1 MPGRLAKARAAGL
14 WREEDGAGTVYA
26 LFLVVVGVLAG
37 GAAVDS
43 ANAWRV
49 REILQ
54 STAEAAALSAAIRA
68 SEPIALETPRG
79 VAERIADDGLRT
91 AKLGNAWHDGSFEIG
106 RRDPES
112 GVFIPNQT
120 PTDAVRV
127 TLNRDRVH
135 GNPEPLHF
143 VGLFGYD
150 PWNIQGQAV
159 AQFRTRGALD
169 CPDPLLS
176 LQARADISALDV
188 YIGICLMANAGVD
201 YGEAPLWRTEETDR
215 LIDKL
220 ISRGIELPG
229 LDLFGLDP
237 FGLETLSRHDLEEV
251 ARTATQNINIRDLDD
266 IEVISGGS
274 VYIDCEAGEVL
285 RLGDGFVVEN
295 AAIFSEC
302 PIRFEGEVSLRA
314 SLVVTN
320 LLSLV
325 RDLDELRLQPDRVL
339 TGSPAC
345 APGDGVK
352 VLLFADLD
360 AVAGIP
366 ALVSTDSPLGQY
378 LDQTVEETGG
388 VLHDTLGLLGGVVN
402 PLVRDISEITT
413 DLQLL
418 PICLNATTLLNGDT
432 VTLR

>member
-1 MPGRLAKARAAGL
+1 MAARHARARAARLLG
-14 WREEDGAGTVYA
+14 EEDGGGTVYA
-26 LFLVVVGVLAG
+26 LFLLVVGVLAG

-68 SEPIALETPRG
+68 SEPIALDTPRR
-79 VAERIADDGLRT
+79 VAERIAGDGLRT
-91 AKLGNAWHDGSFEIG
+91 ARLENAWHDGSFEIG

-112 GVFIPNQT
+112 GAFIPNQT

-127 TLNRDRVH
+127 TLNRDFAH

-150 PWNIQGQAV
+150 PWNIQGRAV
-159 AQFRTRGALD
+159 AQIRTRGALD
-169 CPDPLLS
+169 CPAPLLS
-176 LQARADISALDV
+176 LQARADISELDLFV
-188 YIGICLMANAGVD
+188 GICLMANAGVD
-201 YGEAPLWRTEETDR
+201 YGDVPLWRTDET
-215 LIDKL
+215 DKL
-220 ISRGIELPG
+220 IGKLIAEGLNLPR
-229 LDLFGLDP
+229 LDL
-237 FGLETLSRHDLEEV
+237 FGLETLSRHDLEDV
-251 ARTATQNINIRDLDD
+251 ARTATQNIHIRDLDD
-266 IEVISGGS
+266 IQVISDGS
-274 VYIDCEAGEVL
+274 VYIDCDAGEVL
-285 RLGDGFVVEN
+285 RLGDGFVVQN

-302 PIRFEGEVSLRA
+302 PIRFDGEVSLRA
-314 SLVVTN
+314 SLVVSN
-320 LLSLV
+320 LFSLV
-325 RDLDELRLQPDRVL
+325 RDLDELSVRPDSVL

-378 LDQTVEETGG
+378 LDQTVADTGG
-388 VLHDTLGLLGGVVN
+388 LLHDTLDFLGSVVN
-402 PLVRDISEITT
+402 PLLQDISEITT